1 MCLIGAAGLPRQ
13 LCDLRFCPVLS
24 TGKAPYRQLQIG
36 NFNPSGFVRSIWKGG
51 VWLPVNLEE
60 KKKIAQNLNER
71 FSKAAVIIVT
81 DYKGLDVA
89 AINDLRRKL
98 RQEEVEYQVAK
109 NSLLIRASEETDAA
123 LIKDTFKGPNAVA
136 MSYGDPVAPAKI
148 LTEFAKENKVF
159 EIKIGVMDGKVLD
172 ASAIKSLSAL
182 PSREVLLGT
191 FVSALNSLPTGFVRT
206 LAEIPR
212 QMLNV
217 LQALKDQKEQKEAA

>member
-1 MCLIGAAGLPRQ
+1 MCLIGDAGLPRQ
-13 LCDLRFCPVLS
+13 LCDLRFCPVMWTAEAS
-24 TGKAPYRQLQIG
+24 FRQLQIG

-51 VWLPVNLEE
+51 VWLPVNLED
-60 KKKIAQNLNER
+60 KKRIAQNLNER

-81 DYKGLDVA
+81 DYKGLDVT

-109 NSLLIRASEETDAA
+109 NSLLVRASEDTDVA
-123 LIKDTFKGPNAVA
+123 LIKETFKGPNAVA

-148 LTEFAKENKVF
+148 LSEFAKDNKVL
-159 EIKIGVMDGKVLD
+159 EIKIGVMDGKILD
-172 ASAIKSLSAL
+172 PDAIKSLAAL

-191 FVSALNSLPTGFVRT
+191 FLSALNNLPAGFVRT

-212 QMLNV
+212 QLLTA
-217 LQALKDQKEQKEAA
+217 LQAVKDQKEAA

>member
-1 MCLIGAAGLPRQ
+1 
-13 LCDLRFCPVLS
+13 
-24 TGKAPYRQLQIG
+24 
-36 NFNPSGFVRSIWKGG
+36 
-51 VWLPVNLEE
+51 VNLEE
-60 KKKIAQNLNER
+60 KKRIAKDLNER
-71 FSKAAVIIVT
+71 FSKAAVTIVT

-109 NSLLIRASEETDAA
+109 NSLLVRASEDTDVA

-148 LTEFAKENKVF
+148 LSEFAKDNKVF
-159 EIKIGVMDGKVLD
+159 EIKIGVMDGKILD
-172 ASAIKSLSAL
+172 ANAIKSLAAL

-191 FVSALNSLPTGFVRT
+191 FVSTLNNLPTGFVRT

-217 LQALKDQKEQKEAA
+217 LQAVKDQKEAA

>member
-1 MCLIGAAGLPRQ
+1 M
-13 LCDLRFCPVLS
+13 
-24 TGKAPYRQLQIG
+24 
-36 NFNPSGFVRSIWKGG
+36 
-51 VWLPVNLEE
+51 NLEE
-60 KKKIAQNLNER
+60 KKRIAQNLNER

-81 DYKGLDVA
+81 DYKGLDVT

-109 NSLLIRASEETDAA
+109 NSLLVRASEDTDVA

-148 LTEFAKENKVF
+148 LSEFAKDNKVL
-159 EIKIGVMDGKVLD
+159 EIKIGVMDGKILD
-172 ASAIKSLSAL
+172 PDAIKSLAAL

-191 FVSALNSLPTGFVRT
+191 FLSALNNVPTGFVRT

-212 QMLNV
+212 QLLNV
-217 LQALKDQKEQKEAA
+217 LQAVKDQKEAA